1 MRFYEEFGLPRDAS
15 PEKIKEN
22 YHTLVRLLHP
32 DQHGDPALKDAAERQ
47 MRRINHIYAVLSDPE
62 RRRRYDAE
70 FAEPERFPIIVPPP
84 MPPRRLPLTGLVW
97 GGAAIAVCGFVL
109 WLAGRDS
116 YSSHEVAFTGDAA
129 EQPASIAA
137 ARKPEPVM
145 KHAEA
150 PPHPSHAAQDA
161 TFPVANQRQ
170 TPPQADS
177 PPVHSI
183 LARHEIADTHAV
195 RLPAVRAPLP
205 TPPPIAGD
213 KPAVAS
219 PEPAPPAVSAPAE
232 LPASRPEP
240 AAAPV
245 LRFAGAWFYPR
256 SSNPNKNPALYPPE
270 YIETM
275 ITEEHGSLHGR
286 YRARYQV
293 ADRAISPDVAFQFD
307 GRLTLPVA
315 NLTWTGAGGAHGLIH
330 LKLLSDS
337 AMEVQWSASELGSM
351 GLVSGTAILRRAE

>member
-15 PEKIKEN
+15 PEKIKES

-70 FAEPERFPIIVPPP
+70 STEPERFPIVVPPP
-84 MPPRRLPLTGLVW
+84 MPPRRVPLTGLVW
-97 GGAAIAVCGFVL
+97 GAAALAVCGFVL

-116 YSSHEVAFTGDAA
+116 GYSGPVTFPGDAV
-129 EQPASIAA
+129 EQPPAASRPPEAA
-137 ARKPEPVM
+137 ARRVDRPAPAVATPRPAALSTVLQSDARRPANLPAHAKPPQPVLAAAPSVRRPLLVDAAPPPAEEKSAAPVREPDPPAARAVEPPRPEPV
-145 KHAEA
+145 
-150 PPHPSHAAQDA
+150 AA
-161 TFPVANQRQ
+161 
-170 TPPQADS
+170 
-177 PPVHSI
+177 
-183 LARHEIADTHAV
+183 
-195 RLPAVRAPLP
+195 
-205 TPPPIAGD
+205 
-213 KPAVAS
+213 
-219 PEPAPPAVSAPAE
+219 PAP
-232 LPASRPEP
+232 
-240 AAAPV
+240 
-245 LRFAGAWFYPR
+245 RFAGAWFYPR
-256 SSNPNKNPALYPPE
+256 SSSANKNPALYPPE

-275 ITEEHGSLHGR
+275 ITEEHGSVHGR

-330 LKLLSDS
+330 LKLISES
-337 AMEVQWSASELGSM
+337 AMEVQWSASELGNAM
-351 GLVSGTAILRRAE
+351 GLVSGTAILRRRAE